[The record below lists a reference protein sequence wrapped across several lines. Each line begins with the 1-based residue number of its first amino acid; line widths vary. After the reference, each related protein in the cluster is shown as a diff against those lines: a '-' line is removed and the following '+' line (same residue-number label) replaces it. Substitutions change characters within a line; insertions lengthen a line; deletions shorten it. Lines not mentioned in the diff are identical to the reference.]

1 MDCKKTKTLTFP
13 FVILILGKSPNL
25 GKRGFLLI
33 LTHYWSGLGR
43 IPWWIMSYMSLEEAI

>member
-25 GKRGFLLI
+25 GKGGVFIESNPLLE
-33 LTHYWSGLGR
+33 WFG
-43 IPWWIMSYMSLEEAI
+43 